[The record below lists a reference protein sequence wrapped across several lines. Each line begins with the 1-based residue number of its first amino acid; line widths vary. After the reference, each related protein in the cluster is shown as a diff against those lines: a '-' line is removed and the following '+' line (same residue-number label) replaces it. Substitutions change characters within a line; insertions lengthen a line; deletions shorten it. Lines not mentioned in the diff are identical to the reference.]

1 LLSHY
6 VKVLVVLQEIFTL
19 SIDFCRTFAMHMTCP
34 SVRPSQADI
43 DSKLITV
50 GSCSFHRRAAKR
62 SRFLSAHFTPFYTLS
77 AHFTEEQPLRGLQTR
92 LWCIKTEKK
101 THIFDQ

>member
-1 LLSHY
+1 M
-6 VKVLVVLQEIFTL
+6 LVVLQEIFTL

-62 SRFLSAHFTPFYTLS
+62 SRFFECTFYTIL
-77 AHFTEEQPLRGLQTR
+77 HIECTFYRGTTLARASNETVVH
-92 LWCIKTEKK
+92 KN
-101 THIFDQ
+101 